1 MCIIKKKQFLS
12 KKERKKITSK
22 LNAWHVLIWP
32 EASSQLFKGNGVWM
46 STGSA
51 GVMCVKSLLD
61 SAVGWIVQRRI
72 VQRCLSVRSCM
83 FNLLSFLRM
92 ILKHRN
98 PPVAL
103 EENLILRFLYTHSY
117 SLVSLSLFCERRM
130 KPQRLGSAGIKRDC
144 VN

>member
-1 MCIIKKKQFLS
+1 
-12 KKERKKITSK
+12 
-22 LNAWHVLIWP
+22 
-32 EASSQLFKGNGVWM
+32 M

-51 GVMCVKSLLD
+51 GCHVCKITAGLCSGLNS
-61 SAVGWIVQRRI
+61 SAQNRAEG
-72 VQRCLSVRSCM
+72 CLSVHSCM

-98 PPVAL
+98 PSVAL
-103 EENLILRFLYTHSY
+103 EENVILHFLYTRSY
-117 SLVSLSLFCERRM
+117 SLLSLSLFCERRM